1 MSKVLGRVLGPSLDA
16 PRGPDVMHRVRVPSA
31 WLEQGEAIELTMPR
45 HGSCAECE
53 GGGCDRCSR
62 SGAIMLRGKDD
73 PVEVVSVTLPRLDTG
88 AAANGVCLRIP
99 GRGGSEVD
107 RPRGLLLLRVA
118 PGEQAGP
125 GVRLLR
131 GSIPPA
137 ASGLGRN
144 QLALISLTLVLALS
158 LVFFLLLKLSGWL

>member
-1 MSKVLGRVLGPSLDA
+1 VSKVLGRVLGPSLTG
-16 PRGPDVMHRVRVPSA
+16 PRGPDVLHRVRVPAA
-31 WLEQGEAIELTMPR
+31 WLEQGKAIELTMPR

-62 SGAIMLRGKDD
+62 SGAVTLRGKHD
-73 PVEVVSVTLPRLDTG
+73 PAEVVSVTLPRLDTS

-99 GRGGSEVD
+99 ERGGSAFD

-118 PGEQAGP
+118 PGEQPGP
-125 GVRLLR
+125 GVRLVCDSL
-131 GSIPPA
+131 SPA
-137 ASGLGRN
+137 APQVARRRLVVTS
-144 QLALISLTLVLALS
+144 LALALTLS